1 MQCLGDVFGRIRRL
15 RLMPALAA
23 VSIVFGVATVAQVAA
38 QNAAPQTASVSPD
51 DPKFAAF
58 VYDVVSIKRNKGD
71 DSSVMRM
78 LPNGSVARNV
88 SLRSFVATAYGV
100 DSVSLHGTPDWLNRE
115 MYDIDAKM
123 DPAVED
129 AYQKLSREERGRAFQ
144 HMWRVALEDRL
155 NLRVHTEI
163 KEGPAYALVIA
174 RGGLRIHHTAEP
186 NATGGTFSLS
196 SGEGGAVIVTGHG
209 VQIQRLLPTL
219 TSVVGA
225 PVIDQTGLTDLFDFT
240 LKFASTRMV
249 AAAQPAGDSTPLPET
264 APQLPA
270 AVQEQLGLKLE
281 STKGPIKIA
290 VIDHIERPSA
300 N

>member
-1 MQCLGDVFGRIRRL
+1 
-15 RLMPALAA
+15 MPALAA

-51 DPKFAAF
+51 DAKFAAF
-58 VYDVVSIKRNKGD
+58 VFDVVSIKRNKGD
-71 DSSVMRM
+71 DSGGMRM
-78 LPNGSVARNV
+78 LPNGLVATNV
-88 SLRSFVATAYGV
+88 LLRTFVAMAYGV

-129 AYQKLSREERGRAFQ
+129 AYQKLSREERGYAMR
-144 HMWRVALEDRL
+144 HMWRVVLDDRL
-155 NLRVHTEI
+155 NLRVHMEM

-174 RGGLRIHHTAEP
+174 KGGLKIHHTADP
-186 NATGGTFSLS
+186 NATGGTFSIS
-196 SGEGGAVIVTGHG
+196 SGEGGAVIATGRA
-209 VQIQRLLPTL
+209 VPIERLVPTL
-219 TSVVGA
+219 TSVMGA
-225 PVIDQTGLTDLFDFT
+225 PVIDQTGLAGLFDFT

-249 AAAQPAGDSTPLPET
+249 AAAQPAGDSTPVPET
-264 APQLPA
+264 APELPA